1 MGIVLKQSLNNT
13 IITYIG
19 FGIGAVNLLF
29 LYTNF
34 MTDAYYGLI
43 QFILSAASILMP
55 LLAFGVPNTMVKFY
69 SSFKESKTQDGF
81 LTAMLLLPLLL
92 IVPIALVSYLANDA
106 IGSFLSK
113 ENALVN
119 GYVGHIFLVGMA
131 MAYFEVF
138 YAWARV
144 QMKSVFGNFMKEIFC
159 RVGQTILLVLLYYD
173 MITIDFFIEAL
184 VGFYLLRALIMK
196 LYAFHLRM
204 PKFTFSFPTGMGK
217 ILTYTLLIILG
228 GSTAI
233 VLLEV
238 DKVMLN
244 QYIKIENVA
253 YYSVAGFMAAAVAVP
268 SRAMNQI
275 MYPLTA
281 KLLNDKDRVG
291 LKKLYQKSS
300 LTLFLISGFL
310 FVLLLLNLN
319 EIYALLPDAYR
330 GGFLIVFW
338 IGMAKVTDAVLG
350 NINSILFNSDYYRAV
365 LFMGVGLALLTIV
378 FNLWLIPTYGLNGAA
393 IASFFAFFSYNLIK
407 LIFVYRK
414 YGMLPFSAAT
424 LKVLALLSVIIG
436 TFYFVHFPFH
446 PIVNI
451 ILKTALMSGLYV
463 WVLYRFA
470 VSEDLSSLLKNL
482 LKRT

>member
-19 FGIGAVNLLF
+19 FGIGAINLLF
-29 LYTNF
+29 LYTSF
-34 MTDAYYGLI
+34 MTDAYYGLV
-43 QFILSAASILMP
+43 QFILSAATILMP

-69 SSFKESKTQDGF
+69 SSFKDDKTQDAF

-92 IVPIALVSYLANDA
+92 VVPIAAVSYWANDT
-106 IGSFLSK
+106 IGSFLSR
-113 ENALVN
+113 ENDLVK
-119 GYVGHIFLVGMA
+119 GYVGHIFLVGIA

-138 YAWARV
+138 YAWTRV

-159 RVGQTILLVLLYYD
+159 RIGQTILLVLLYYELIG
-173 MITIDFFIEAL
+173 ITFFMNAL
-184 VGFYLLRALIMK
+184 VGFYLARALIMK
-196 LYAFHLRM
+196 LYAFYLRM
-204 PKFTFSFPTGMGK
+204 PKLTFSFPAEMGK
-217 ILTYTLLIILG
+217 IGTYTLLIILG

-253 YYSVAGFMAAAVAVP
+253 YYSVAGFMAATVAVP

-281 KLLNDKDRVG
+281 KLLNENDAAG

-300 LTLFLISGFL
+300 LTLFLIAGFL

-319 EIYALLPDAYR
+319 EIYALLPAAYR
-330 GGFLIVFW
+330 GGVLIVFW

-350 NINSILFNSDYYRAV
+350 NINSILFNSNYYRAV
-365 LFMGVGLALLTIV
+365 LFMGVGLALLTIG

-393 IASFFAFFSYNLIK
+393 IASFFAFFTYNLIK

-414 YGMLPFSAAT
+414 YRMLPFSTAT
-424 LKVLALLSVIIG
+424 AKVLVLLGGMVAV
-436 TFYFVHFPFH
+436 FYFVQFPFH
-446 PIVNI
+446 PIVSI
-451 ILKTALMSGLYV
+451 VLKTGLMSGLYV
-463 WVLYRFA
+463 WVLYRFT